1 MIEKTEKL
9 FTTFCTR
16 LVSLFLYL
24 MKATD
29 DGSMAAS
36 ETRINIEYLWKLD
49 HFVNIFSLAITIWW
63 PDIGPYIFILPLHH
77 VWYAIRALKGA
88 YGEIAMVFLL
98 P

>member
-1 MIEKTEKL
+1 MLILMLLCVVGLSIMMIEKTEKL

-36 ETRINIEYLWKLD
+36 ETRINIEYL
-49 HFVNIFSLAITIWW
+49 
-63 PDIGPYIFILPLHH
+63 
-77 VWYAIRALKGA
+77 
-88 YGEIAMVFLL
+88 
-98 P
+98 